1 MSWIFRSPPIL
12 VFRAPSLNHLFD
24 GNGDRIR
31 HYGRF
36 VGNMKV
42 ISQQHAQCVRA
53 RIEAYFG
60 RGAAVTEVN
69 MVLIRRNRE
78 SEIGDIRINEQVV
91 MTRIWLAI
99 ACLYNAHA
107 FDAEF
112 DTERAC
118 NSVAISWAYKK
129 HAGAIG
135 GCRSRHRGWRSSI
148 NRF

>member
-1 MSWIFRSPPIL
+1 M
-12 VFRAPSLNHLFD
+12 LNHLFD

-53 RIEAYFG
+53 GFEGYFG

-69 MVLIRRNRE
+69 MVLIRRYRE
-78 SEIGDIRINEQVV
+78 PEIGETGIDEQVV
-91 MTRIWLAI
+91 VTGIWLAI
-99 ACLYNAHA
+99 ARLYDAHA

-112 DTERAC
+112 DTDRA
-118 NSVAISWAYKK
+118 
-129 HAGAIG
+129 
-135 GCRSRHRGWRSSI
+135 
-148 NRF
+148 